1 MTPIDFDDSSEPT
14 IDLLFP
20 RLAWPKQNKHP
31 SFPLTTE
38 KKKLSYRNIH
48 LQEFLDLELDSD
60 DETMEESKGP
70 ASNLDSENAAA
81 AQGN

>member
-1 MTPIDFDDSSEPT
+1 MIDEV
-14 IDLLFP
+14 L
-20 RLAWPKQNKHP
+20 KQFSN
-31 SFPLTTE
+31 LDNA
-38 KKKLSYRNIH
+38 YIH